1 MKVSSMRSRTAI
13 RVDTFA
19 TPASLRFGWSP
30 APGVYQGSRNCDKA
44 SGGKDAAG
52 DLLSSEAYPDSS
64 DDGHEH
70 NDRSQPDAEESCVV
84 ITSVL
89 KRDPLLLPLQI
100 SIMPKT
106 RAAPPA

>member
-1 MKVSSMRSRTAI
+1 
-13 RVDTFA
+13 
-19 TPASLRFGWSP
+19 
-30 APGVYQGSRNCDKA
+30 
-44 SGGKDAAG
+44 
-52 DLLSSEAYPDSS
+52 
-64 DDGHEH
+64 
-70 NDRSQPDAEESCVV
+70 V